1 LFEDVKKLR
10 RENSSHIGATFGK
23 LARGWT
29 HYLSKITQCWEFLMV
44 LRYDAGSTFLNV
56 SRQQHWRDLSPN
68 TGAKFVVVVFTCASH
83 FEFLRVALNSLK
95 SWSGKLK
102 EVHIYVDKYDDFSSA
117 QRSLLQSAVV
127 VPINVTR
134 TKYKMSWAGLRVILN
149 ELWAFHG
156 IYPRLSHDE
165 FLVKMDSD
173 IICLN
178 DDILKFTERNAALRV
193 NDAIAVGASVR
204 RIHPCVQDEYMQG
217 GCYIIS
223 AHALAA
229 LLQSRIAGVV
239 YYLIKKRGFGLPEDQ
254 FISIALE
261 RAEVH
266 VVERDFIHFSSKL
279 TQPKIDDN
287 ELLVRIANIPMTAS
301 VLHFEGDKRNMR
313 RVAQILRSGNAD
325 GHSETRAFVC
335 S

>member
-1 LFEDVKKLR
+1 
-10 RENSSHIGATFGK
+10 
-23 LARGWT
+23 
-29 HYLSKITQCWEFLMV
+29 
-44 LRYDAGSTFLNV
+44 
-56 SRQQHWRDLSPN
+56 
-68 TGAKFVVVVFTCASH
+68 
-83 FEFLRVALNSLK
+83 
-95 SWSGKLK
+95 
-102 EVHIYVDKYDDFSSA
+102 
-117 QRSLLQSAVV
+117 
-127 VPINVTR
+127 
-134 TKYKMSWAGLRVILN
+134 
-149 ELWAFHG
+149 
-156 IYPRLSHDE
+156 
-165 FLVKMDSD
+165 MDSD

-178 DDILKFTERNAALRV
+178 DDILKFTERNGALRV

-204 RIHPCVQDEYMQG
+204 RIHSCVQDEYMQG

-223 AHALAA
+223 AYALAA

-261 RAEVH
+261 RAEVQ

-279 TQPKIDDN
+279 TEPKSDDN
-287 ELLVRIANIPMTAS
+287 ELLVQIANIPMTAS

-325 GHSETRAFVC
+325 GDSETRAFVC